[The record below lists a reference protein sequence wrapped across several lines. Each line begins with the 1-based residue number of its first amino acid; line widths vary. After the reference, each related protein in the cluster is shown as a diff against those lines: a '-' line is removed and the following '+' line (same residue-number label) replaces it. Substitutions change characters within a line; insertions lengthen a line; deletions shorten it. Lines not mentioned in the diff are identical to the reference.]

1 MPATITGVV
10 YDDLDRNGQFDGGEP
25 GIPGVS
31 MTLYRAVGSCTTVQ
45 TDAFGR
51 YSFSVAAA
59 GSYTIYEPVVQPTS
73 CPPSAFPQ
81 PAGYLHSNTPRKAD
95 VTVTAAQVESNAEIS
110 GQNFGHDA
118 LSAPLPCS
126 SRMIQFVGRPTNW
139 YDIDLVTGQ
148 SVLRGAVDPAHD
160 VNAIGYSP
168 LDNYLYGYD
177 QTTNNLVRVDGD
189 GTLTQLTRPN
199 GMPAAGYNTGTF
211 DAAGFFYLYINDA
224 ARYYTVD
231 LRPGSATYL
240 KLVDPRAGYVEQAA
254 NYGTPLSSAVN
265 ISDWAYDPADGNLYG
280 VQRNGVL
287 TRIVPTTG
295 QVTALSTTAP
305 NPNASFGAVV
315 IDSTGTVYAIAN
327 NDGTVYRYTHSG
339 NTAVGVPFSTTFF
352 ASFNDGAICPR
363 TVVEPTADLQMTK
376 TADPNPA
383 TAGGPLTYSI
393 KNYNNGPD
401 PAQDAQLTDTV
412 PQEMLSPQFSMDGG
426 STWQPWTGSTPLG
439 DIPAGDS
446 VTVLIRGTVDP
457 AATGSIVN
465 TAVVSSPT
473 FDPDLS
479 NNTDTVEVPVGEEAD
494 LSLLKLGAPKPA
506 RPGDRVTYTF
516 AVGNAGPS
524 SAVDVTLEDQQPAG
538 LDGLEWSLDNGATW
552 QPWSPTLPLGTLIPG
567 VARVV
572 LLRGVVSPAAGQ
584 TIVNTAA
591 VTSPTPDPD
600 PSNNTSTDITPVDLA
615 ADLAVTKTGAPSPVS
630 AGGVL
635 TYTVE
640 VSNLGPADGQN
651 VRLTDPLPDQLSN
664 GEYSLDGVTFRSW
677 TGSLSLGTL
686 PAGGARTVV
695 LRGTVR
701 ADAAETIQNTVTI
714 TSDTPDPDP
723 TNNTATELT
732 PVNTAA
738 DLAVTKIASPNPAIH
753 GQLLTYS
760 ILVQNLGPDP
770 AVDGQITDM
779 LPALLLGQ
787 EFSLDNGASWQ
798 PWTGSYALG
807 TIANGRQ
814 IQVLIRGTVSMDAE
828 GLVENTATVSSSTPD
843 PDPGNNSDTVRI
855 PVDVSADL
863 AVVKTGLPVA
873 VRAGEPLVYTMIV
886 TNAGPSAAQDVEL
899 ADQTPGALLGPEL
912 SVDGGITWVPWS
924 SPYPLR
930 TLLPG
935 DNRTVLIRGTVSP
948 SAQAGPLSNTAVVS
962 STTPDPN
969 PDNNTDTAPV
979 EVEQS
984 ADLSV
989 VKEGGTSPA
998 VPGQQFQYTI
1008 TVGNSGP
1015 SDGQNVILT
1024 DSVPAAL
1031 LGQEFSLDN
1040 GATWA
1045 PWSSP
1050 YGLGILPA
1058 GQSRSVLLRGTV
1070 STTAGDTLVNT
1081 AVVAST
1087 TPDPDPSNNSSTDV
1101 TPVLQTADLA
1111 VVKTGPVDPVQPG
1124 QSLTYTI
1131 LVTNRGPSTAQ
1142 GVILADIT
1150 PPELSNVE
1158 FSLDGGATWGPWS
1171 GSYPIGELPEGGARS
1186 FLIQGGLAVEAR
1198 TSVTN
1203 TAVVSGTTPDP
1214 DPTNNSSTSVVPI
1227 AGGTD
1232 LQLSKWAPGY
1242 VQPCQ
1247 TLVYVLQVTN
1257 LGPETALQVV
1267 VTDQLPAELNG
1278 VMVSPDGGG
1287 TWQPWIGSYELGDIP
1302 SGQSRSLLLAG
1313 QVDACAQGV
1322 LVNRAAVTALSLEL
1336 RPEDNEAS
1344 AATVVWRPWCQG
1356 PMPRHRQL
1364 PC

>member
-1 MPATITGVV
+1 M
-10 YDDLDRNGQFDGGEP
+10 
-25 GIPGVS
+25 
-31 MTLYRAVGSCTTVQ
+31 
-45 TDAFGR
+45 
-51 YSFSVAAA
+51 
-59 GSYTIYEPVVQPTS
+59 
-73 CPPSAFPQ
+73 
-81 PAGYLHSNTPRKAD
+81 
-95 VTVTAAQVESNAEIS
+95 
-110 GQNFGHDA
+110 
-118 LSAPLPCS
+118 
-126 SRMIQFVGRPTNW
+126 
-139 YDIDLVTGQ
+139 
-148 SVLRGAVDPAHD
+148 
-160 VNAIGYSP
+160 
-168 LDNYLYGYD
+168 
-177 QTTNNLVRVDGD
+177 
-189 GTLTQLTRPN
+189 
-199 GMPAAGYNTGTF
+199 
-211 DAAGFFYLYINDA
+211 
-224 ARYYTVD
+224 
-231 LRPGSATYL
+231 
-240 KLVDPRAGYVEQAA
+240 
-254 NYGTPLSSAVN
+254 
-265 ISDWAYDPADGNLYG
+265 
-280 VQRNGVL
+280 
-287 TRIVPTTG
+287 
-295 QVTALSTTAP
+295 
-305 NPNASFGAVV
+305 
-315 IDSTGTVYAIAN
+315 
-327 NDGTVYRYTHSG
+327 
-339 NTAVGVPFSTTFF
+339 
-352 ASFNDGAICPR
+352 
-363 TVVEPTADLQMTK
+363 
-376 TADPNPA
+376 
-383 TAGGPLTYSI
+383 
-393 KNYNNGPD
+393 
-401 PAQDAQLTDTV
+401 
-412 PQEMLSPQFSMDGG
+412 
-426 STWQPWTGSTPLG
+426 
-439 DIPAGDS
+439 
-446 VTVLIRGTVDP
+446 
-457 AATGSIVN
+457 
-465 TAVVSSPT
+465 
-473 FDPDLS
+473 
-479 NNTDTVEVPVGEEAD
+479 
-494 LSLLKLGAPKPA
+494 
-506 RPGDRVTYTF
+506 
-516 AVGNAGPS
+516 
-524 SAVDVTLEDQQPAG
+524 
-538 LDGLEWSLDNGATW
+538 
-552 QPWSPTLPLGTLIPG
+552 
-567 VARVV
+567 
-572 LLRGVVSPAAGQ
+572 
-584 TIVNTAA
+584 
-591 VTSPTPDPD
+591 
-600 PSNNTSTDITPVDLA
+600 
-615 ADLAVTKTGAPSPVS
+615 
-630 AGGVL
+630 
-635 TYTVE
+635 
-640 VSNLGPADGQN
+640 
-651 VRLTDPLPDQLSN
+651 
-664 GEYSLDGVTFRSW
+664 
-677 TGSLSLGTL
+677 
-686 PAGGARTVV
+686 
-695 LRGTVR
+695 
-701 ADAAETIQNTVTI
+701 TI

-912 SVDGGITWVPWS
+912 SMDGGITWVPWS